1 MDFPSGSD
9 GKESSCNT
17 RDPGLIPGSGRSL
30 VEGHGYPLQFS
41 CLENSM
47 DRGGW
52 WLWATVH
59 GVANSLKR
67 VQTCPPQKAFPD
79 SIILH
84 LSPL

>member
-1 MDFPSGSD
+1 
-9 GKESSCNT
+9 
-17 RDPGLIPGSGRSL
+17 
-30 VEGHGYPLQFS
+30 
-41 CLENSM
+41 M
-47 DRGGW
+47 DRRAW

-59 GVANSLKR
+59 GVTNSLKL